1 MPYASDG
8 TGEAGGEA
16 AVDGYSAEVDGN
28 LCYSLELKS
37 AAFST
42 FQSPLELF
50 MRPVHAH
57 QTQIWL
63 CKFT

>member
-1 MPYASDG
+1 MLNDSDG
-8 TGEAGGEA
+8 KGEAGDDA
-16 AVDGYSAEVDGN
+16 AVDGSSAKVDGN
-28 LCYSLELKS
+28 LHYSLELKS
-37 AAFST
+37 AVFGT

-50 MRPVHAH
+50 IRPVHAH

>member
-1 MPYASDG
+1 LPDDSDG
-8 TGEAGGEA
+8 TDEARGDA
-16 AVDGYSAEVDGN
+16 AVDGSSAKVDGN

-37 AAFST
+37 AAFGT

-63 CKFT
+63 RKLT